1 MISIYSNALAI
12 PSQRRGAI
20 LPSRSNIKKME
31 QNRTKI
37 NKERLLKALESSL
50 GVITTALKACDLS
63 RTNFYKW
70 IKEDKEFADKV
81 KEIENIQQDFIK
93 SKYYECVKDKV
104 PSVVIHAAK
113 TRLGW
118 NETNR
123 LDVTSGDKAINM
135 PVITFVETD
144 TE

>member
-1 MISIYSNALAI
+1 
-12 PSQRRGAI
+12 
-20 LPSRSNIKKME
+20 ME

-50 GVITTALKACDLS
+50 GVITTALKATGLS

-70 IKEDKEFADKV
+70 LKEDQDFADKV
-81 KEIENIQQDFIK
+81 QEIENIQKDFIK

-118 NETNR
+118 NETNSI
-123 LDVTSGDKAINM
+123 DITSGNKPINM
-135 PVITFVETD
+135 PVITFVETE

>member
-1 MISIYSNALAI
+1 
-12 PSQRRGAI
+12 
-20 LPSRSNIKKME
+20 ME
-31 QNRTKI
+31 QNRTQI
-37 NKERLLKALESSL
+37 NKDRILKALESSL
-50 GVITTALKACDLS
+50 GVITTALKSCDLS

-70 IKEDKEFADKV
+70 LKEDEEFAKSVD
-81 KEIENIQQDFIK
+81 EIENIQKDFIK

-123 LDVTSGDKAINM
+123 VDLT
-135 PVITFVETD
+135 
-144 TE
+144 

>member
-1 MISIYSNALAI
+1 
-12 PSQRRGAI
+12 
-20 LPSRSNIKKME
+20 ME

-50 GVITTALKACDLS
+50 GVVTTALKATDLS

-70 IKEDKEFADKV
+70 LQEDEEFAKAV
-81 KEIENIQQDFIK
+81 SEVQNIENDFIK
-93 SKYYECVKDKV
+93 SKYYECIKDKV

-113 TRLGW
+113 SRLGW
-118 NETNR
+118 NEKPQ
-123 LDVTSGDKAINM
+123 LDITSGGEKINM
-135 PVITFVETD
+135 PVITFVDTD

>member
-1 MISIYSNALAI
+1 
-12 PSQRRGAI
+12 
-20 LPSRSNIKKME
+20 ME

-70 IKEDKEFADKV
+70 LKEDEEFAKAV
-81 KEIENIQQDFIK
+81 SEVQNIENDFIK

-118 NETNR
+118 NETNKVD
-123 LDVTSGDKAINM
+123 LTSGDDKIKIN
-135 PVITFVETD
+135 INLGD
-144 TE
+144 

>member
-1 MISIYSNALAI
+1 
-12 PSQRRGAI
+12 
-20 LPSRSNIKKME
+20 ME

-50 GVITTALKACDLS
+50 GVITTALKATDLS

-70 IKEDKEFADKV
+70 LKEDEDFAAKV
-81 KEIENIQQDFIK
+81 EEIENIQQDFIK

-118 NETNR
+118 NEKPQ
-123 LDVTSGDKAINM
+123 LDITSGGEKINM
-135 PVITFVETD
+135 PVITFVD
-144 TE
+144 TETE

>member
-1 MISIYSNALAI
+1 
-12 PSQRRGAI
+12 
-20 LPSRSNIKKME
+20 ME

-50 GVITTALKACDLS
+50 GVITTALKATDLS

-70 IKEDKEFADKV
+70 LKEDESFASKV
-81 KEIENIQQDFIK
+81 KEIENIQKDFIK

-118 NETNR
+118 NETNKI
-123 LDVTSGDKAINM
+123 DVTSGDEPIHT
-135 PVITFVETD
+135 PLITFYKTET
-144 TE
+144 ES

>member
-1 MISIYSNALAI
+1 
-12 PSQRRGAI
+12 
-20 LPSRSNIKKME
+20 ME
-31 QNRTKI
+31 QNRTQIAK
-37 NKERLLKALESSL
+37 KRMLEALEKSL
-50 GVITTALKACDLS
+50 GIVTTALKATELS
-63 RTNFYKW
+63 RTNYYKW
-70 IKEDKEFADKV
+70 LKEDEEFAQKV
-81 KEIENIQQDFIK
+81 NEIENISKDFVK

-123 LDVTSGDKAINM
+123 VDITSGDKAINM

>member
-1 MISIYSNALAI
+1 
-12 PSQRRGAI
+12 
-20 LPSRSNIKKME
+20 ME
-31 QNRTKI
+31 QNRTQI

-50 GVITTALKACDLS
+50 GVITTALKATDLS

-70 IKEDKEFADKV
+70 LQEDEEFAKAVQDV
-81 KEIENIQQDFIK
+81 QNIENDFIK

-118 NETNR
+118 NEKPQ
-123 LDVTSGDKAINM
+123 LDITSGGEKINM
-135 PVITFVETD
+135 PVITFVDTD